1 MSESDKLIRRLAL
14 RGRRMKRTGLVV
26 LDMLHLDDLCVL
38 AKAALEKEAYNR
50 KYLRTALDVI
60 NGVAY
65 YLTLQNRR
73 KVLMGFIRTY
83 VDISVLTFSE

>member
-1 MSESDKLIRRLAL
+1 MSEADKLIRRLAL
-14 RGRRMKRTGLVV
+14 RGRRMIRTGTVV
-26 LDMLHLDDLCVL
+26 LDLLHLEELCIL
-38 AKAALEKEAYNR
+38 AKAAIKKEAYNR
-50 KYLRTALDVI
+50 KYLRTALDII
-60 NGVAY
+60 NGIAY